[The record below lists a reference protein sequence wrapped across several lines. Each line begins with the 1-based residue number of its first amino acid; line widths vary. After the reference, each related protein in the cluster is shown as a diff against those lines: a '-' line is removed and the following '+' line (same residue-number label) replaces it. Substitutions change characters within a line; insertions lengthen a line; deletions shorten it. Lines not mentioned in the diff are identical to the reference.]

1 MSNNAET
8 LYKILQEDQQNS
20 EDIKPSN
27 LVSDDSRTVQPNN
40 ANETPIPDS
49 GSISASS
56 NDNRKVSREDIE
68 LVQNLIER
76 CLQLYMN
83 KDEVVKTLLNRAR
96 IDPGFTT
103 LVWQKLQ
110 EENAE
115 FFRSYYIRLKL
126 KKQIILFNQLLEQQ
140 YHVMKYPVPPKVPLA
155 PMHNGVHSMPVNN
168 LPMGYPIMQQPP
180 FPAIGQPHVGPVG
193 YSTSGC
199 HVVNGV
205 PAPGNFL
212 PMRTNSGNDT
222 AINANT
228 ADLSPV
234 MPPNNAVSSISDM
247 PVSPASVASSGHFP
261 FSTSEIS
268 GMGVESSVLDPA
280 FTSEAASSVGLQLPP
295 DNGAGD
301 SRDSLR
307 SWAQIP
313 WDFSL
318 PDLPADLSNLG
329 DLGALENYPSSPFLP
344 SDSDILL
351 DSPEQED
358 IVEEFFVDSDS
369 VPGQCPLPDEEKS

>member
-1 MSNNAET
+1 
-8 LYKILQEDQQNS
+8 
-20 EDIKPSN
+20 
-27 LVSDDSRTVQPNN
+27 
-40 ANETPIPDS
+40 
-49 GSISASS
+49 
-56 NDNRKVSREDIE
+56 
-68 LVQNLIER
+68 
-76 CLQLYMN
+76 
-83 KDEVVKTLLNRAR
+83 
-96 IDPGFTT
+96 
-103 LVWQKLQ
+103 
-110 EENAE
+110 
-115 FFRSYYIRLKL
+115 
-126 KKQIILFNQLLEQQ
+126 
-140 YHVMKYPVPPKVPLA
+140 
-155 PMHNGVHSMPVNN
+155 NN

-212 PMRTNSGNDT
+212 PMRTNSGNELLVLCLFGYAIGIKAAAQAQGSSLST

-358 IVEEFFVDSDS
+358 IGTVLLLVAGFVSVEEFFVDSDS

>member
-1 MSNNAET
+1 MKNVQVERLHLTASFSFPIDDKSMA
-8 LYKILQEDQQNS
+8 ISVDQQNS

-27 LVSDDSRTVQPNN
+27 LVSHDSRTVQPNN
-40 ANETPIPDS
+40 ATETPIPDS
-49 GSISASS
+49 VQFQ
-56 NDNRKVSREDIE
+56 RQ
-68 LVQNLIER
+68 VQNLIER

-96 IDPGFTT
+96 ID
-103 LVWQKLQ
+103 
-110 EENAE
+110 
-115 FFRSYYIRLKL
+115 FFS
-126 KKQIILFNQLLEQQ
+126 
-140 YHVMKYPVPPKVPLA
+140 A
-155 PMHNGVHSMPVNN
+155 VNN

-180 FPAIGQPHVGPVG
+180 IHAIGQPHVGPVG

-212 PMRTNSGNDT
+212 QMRTNSGNKDQGCCTRSGLNPPGVDCEVPLLST
-222 AINANT
+222 AINTNT

-247 PVSPASVASSGHFP
+247 PVSPTSVASSGHFP
-261 FSTSEIS
+261 FSASEIS
-268 GMGVESSVLDPA
+268 GMGVESSVLDSA

-295 DNGAGD
+295 DNGAGN
-301 SRDSLR
+301 SRDSLG

-318 PDLPADLSNLG
+318 SYLTPDLSNLG
-329 DLGALENYPSSPFLP
+329 DLGALENYPTSPFLP

-369 VPGQCPLPDEEKS
+369 VPGQCPPPDEEKS